1 MASEEKIRE
10 RIREIAGRK
19 NNVDAAE
26 IDWVMNQLKQ
36 FGNVS
41 VETENVHIKMWRFD
55 DEIFSICPHT
65 KGGRQLKPVYVKNF
79 LNAMMKTGWYD

>member
-19 NNVDAAE
+19 NNVDAAD

-65 KGGRQLKPVYVKNF
+65 KGGCQLKPVYVKNF
-79 LNAMMKTGWYD
+79 LNAMMNTGWYD